1 MQTLGVLLLACSI
14 STWELEAG
22 DPKFLASLGY
32 PVEPCVLVTL
42 LFPGG
47 KSDLRDQTG
56 LGTCLRVTFLIA
68 D

>member
-1 MQTLGVLLLACSI
+1 MQTLGVLLFACSI

-32 PVEPCVLVTL
+32 PVELCALVTL
-42 LFPGG
+42 LSPG
-47 KSDLRDQTG
+47 SDLRDQIG

-68 D
+68 N

>member
-1 MQTLGVLLLACSI
+1 MQTLGVLLFACSI

-32 PVEPCVLVTL
+32 PVEPCALVTL
-42 LFPGG
+42 LSPG
-47 KSDLRDQTG
+47 KSELRDQIG

-68 D
+68 N